1 MRYLLKVAL
10 HHVIVSRLDKDLFT
24 VSDRLKQLF
33 IILFFLYDGLFD
45 GKFLPL
51 FSDLLLVNII
61 HFELALFL
69 FNH

>member
-10 HHVIVSRLDKDLFT
+10 HHVIVSRLDKYLFT

-33 IILFFLYDGLFD
+33 IILFFLHDGLFD
-45 GKFLPL
+45 AKFLPL
-51 FSDLLLVNII
+51 FSDLFLVNVIN
-61 HFELALFL
+61 FELALFL